1 VTDASSPRLTPLP
14 AEQWDDGARHA
25 VSPLLPAARANPRD
39 AGNILATLV
48 RNQPLTH
55 AYLTFNAYLLLNS
68 TLSARVRE
76 VAVLRSA
83 LASRSEYL
91 WDHHISLAKRAG
103 LTDAEIDQIRRGDPA
118 DPVDRLVVLVVGE
131 LDQHRRI
138 TDETWAA
145 LTDHFDDDQCLDL
158 IFTIGGYHLLA
169 LAVNTI
175 GIQDEGH

>member
-1 VTDASSPRLTPLP
+1 MTAASSPRLAPLP

-25 VSPLLPAARANPRD
+25 LSPLLSATRANPRD

-76 VAVLRSA
+76 VAVLRAA
-83 LASRSEYL
+83 LTSRSEYL
-91 WDHHISLAKRAG
+91 WDHHVPLAMRAG
-103 LTDAEIDQIRRGDPA
+103 LTEAEIDEIRRGDPA
-118 DPVDRLVVLVVGE
+118 DPADRLVVMVVDE

-145 LTDHFDDDQCLDL
+145 LSGRFDDDQRLDL
-158 IFTIGGYHLLA
+158 IFTIGAYQLLA
-169 LAVNTI
+169 LAVNTL
-175 GIQDEGH
+175 GIQDEDH